1 VSSANIAPIGQIS
14 RRYHHQT
21 LPSAWRAEPSI
32 LHPDGWSVIG
42 PAGYAV
48 RRLWGN
54 GGRNIGK
61 PNPLRNRFFQK
72 SLLGIGRSKKSSKSP
87 AFGPFHRFS
96 ERKLPQRRC
105 QAGKAIL
112 EISWQRCSAFQRSLQ
127 TERSPHWMFG
137 VRCWMFDVRRSR
149 RPVIR
154 IGISIRN
161 FARGFTAFTPVV
173 APLDSSKLLSQTF
186 NQKSICQN
194 KIDNPTV

>member
-127 TERSPHWMFG
+127 TERPPSL
-137 VRCWMFDVRRSR
+137 DVRRSMLDVR
-149 RPVIR
+149 CSMFDPPGALSFAPESQS
-154 IGISIRN
+154 GISP
-161 FARGFTAFTPVV
+161 ARLLPSPQLL
-173 APLDSSKLLSQTF
+173 PLWIHRSCFRKPLT
-186 NQKSICQN
+186 K
-194 KIDNPTV
+194 KAYAKTK